1 MISLHQIPPPGTSAF
16 NAYRRA
22 TGSSVSGA
30 QAAYAAQQSIPPSGT
45 SANKAYQHYIRT
57 GQVAGTNLFPGLRS
71 GSSISGSS
79 TSGSFTPGSSSSGEI
94 PVAPSSQPET
104 FDYLDAPWASAYKM
118 SRETAYSEALNNTAY
133 QRSVNDMQRA
143 GLNPAVIFGA
153 GNGYTAGVPAYV
165 SSPSSGSR
173 SGSRSGSGS
182 GYRRSGTSGKLFSSS
197 AYSVMSALGGIVGA
211 LATKSA
217 GGYWIGTS
225 LTQGAMSALSLLS
238 NGLKKR

>member
-1 MISLHQIPPPGTSAF
+1 MSFVNSLRYISPPPGTSAYQTIR
-16 NAYRRA
+16 NKG
-22 TGSSVSGA
+22 TLA
-30 QAAYAAQQSIPPSGT
+30 QAV
-45 SANKAYQHYIRT
+45 ANYTLNA
-57 GQVAGTNLFPGLRS
+57 GLRS
-71 GSSISGSS
+71 GIVGVAKSVHSPVKSVSRSISR
-79 TSGSFTPGSSSSGEI
+79 
-94 PVAPSSQPET
+94 VAPPPTADAPPPTVDSPAVSSSQPQT
-104 FDYLDAPWASAYKM
+104 FDYLDAPWASAYQM

-133 QRSVNDMQRA
+133 QRSVKDMQKA

-165 SSPSSGSR
+165 SSGTSPSVSSGSSR
-173 SGSRSGSGS
+173 SGSSGSG
-182 GYRRSGTSGKLFSSS
+182 RSKSSGKLFSSS

-238 NGLKKR
+238 NGVKKR

>member
-1 MISLHQIPPPGTSAF
+1 MVFHAVPPPGTSAF
-16 NAYRRA
+16 NSYRRA
-22 TGSSVSGA
+22 TGASVAGA
-30 QAAYAAQQSIPPSGT
+30 QAAYAAQQAIPPAGT
-45 SANKAYQHYIRT
+45 SAAKAYNYYQRT
-57 GQVAGTNLFPGLRS
+57 GSVAGSNLFPGLRS
-71 GSSISGSS
+71 LKPSSGVSSSG
-79 TSGSFTPGSSSSGEI
+79 GSSSGGSY
-94 PVAPSSQPET
+94 PTVVSPAVSPSQPET
-104 FDYLDAPWASAYKM
+104 FDYLDAPWASAYQM

-133 QRSVNDMQRA
+133 QRSVADMQKA

-173 SGSRSGSGS
+173 SGSGFGT
-182 GYRRSGTSGKLFSSS
+182 GYRRSGTSDKLFSSS

-238 NGLKKR
+238 KSVKR